1 MSNETTEAP
10 LAHLADDPDA
20 LRVLQELYLA
30 AYLAGAITAM
40 FNLPLDAFDD
50 AAPRTKERAH
60 YASAFGASLQD
71 EMQSDPAV
79 MLTIEQGLTSLL
91 RGESPAP
98 NTITTA

>member
-10 LAHLADDPDA
+10 LAHLADDPAA
-20 LRVLQELYLA
+20 LRVLQEVYLG
-30 AYLAGAITAM
+30 AYLDGAITAM

-60 YASAFGASLQD
+60 YASAYGASLQD
-71 EMQSDPAV
+71 QMQSDPAV

-91 RGESPAP
+91 RGENPAP
-98 NTITTA
+98 TTITTA